1 MPTGG
6 KLVAAVFFGM
16 LAYFIS
22 DLIKPLLEETHGNR
36 LTPFS
41 WWNGFIGV
49 VMGWQLIGKTAG
61 KGYRSAFGM
70 GLTTFAATVFWC
82 LVLWS
87 AVEMIDRSMRRAYNG
102 AVEALQDMTQIFVE
116 YAVMMAENDIL
127 IASVVGA
134 LFCAW
139 VTEFFGKRWS

>member
-1 MPTGG
+1 MPTGA
-6 KLVAAVFFGM
+6 KLIAAIFFAA

-22 DLIKPLLEETHGNR
+22 DLIKPLLIETKGSQ
-36 LTPFS
+36 LGPFS
-41 WWNGFIGV
+41 WWNAFIGAI
-49 VMGWQLIGKTAG
+49 MGWQLIGKTAG
-61 KGYRSAFGM
+61 KSYRNSFGM

-87 AVEMIDRSMRRAYNG
+87 GVEMIERSMRRAYNG

-116 YAVMMAENDIL
+116 YAVLMAENDIL
-127 IASVVGA
+127 IASAVGA
-134 LFCAW
+134 LFCGW

>member
-1 MPTGG
+1 MPTGA
-6 KLVAAVFFGM
+6 KLIAAIFFGI

-22 DLIKPLLEETHGNR
+22 DLIKPYLVETEGTN

-41 WWNGFIGV
+41 WWNALIGV

-61 KGYRSAFGM
+61 KSYRNSFGM

-87 AVEMIDRSMRRAYNG
+87 GVEMIDKSMRQAYGG

-116 YAVMMAENDIL
+116 YAVLMAQNDVL

-134 LFCAW
+134 LFCGW